1 MKVNEIFYSLAG
13 EGIRTGQATI
23 FIRLAGCN
31 LKCYFCDTSYDIYSE
46 MTDEEIAAEV
56 NKYPAEWVTL
66 TGGEPTLQ
74 DCEKLIELL
83 KPRHKISIETNGTR
97 YVPWLKKL
105 DLVTV
110 SPKNLFHP
118 KAQVDE
124 RIWNLP
130 VVEAKFVI
138 TRLKDLESVMK
149 FDRGEEERNDSP
161 FLLRNC
167 ILFLQPMNNDPH
179 ITALC
184 VEAIKANPQWR
195 LSLQMHKLINIP

>member
-13 EGIRTGQATI
+13 EGVRTGQATI

-31 LKCYFCDTSYDIYSE
+31 LHCWFCDTIHDNYNE
-46 MTDEEIAAEV
+46 MTAEEIAVEV

-74 DCEKLIELL
+74 DCAKLIKLL
-83 KPRHKISIETNGTR
+83 KPRHKISLETNGTR
-97 YVPWLKKL
+97 YVPWLEKL

-118 KAQVDE
+118 KAHVDE
-124 RIWNLP
+124 RVFSLP

-138 TRLKDLESVMK
+138 TRPEDLEPTLK
-149 FDRGEEERNDSP
+149 FDK
-161 FLLRNC
+161 NC
-167 ILFLQPMNNDPH
+167 MLFLQPMNNDPH
-179 ITALC
+179 ITKLC
-184 VEAIKANPQWR
+184 VEAIKTNPQWR

>member
-1 MKVNEIFYSLAG
+1 MFIMKVNEIFYSLAG

-31 LKCYFCDTSYDIYSE
+31 LKCYFCDTSYDTYNE
-46 MTDEEIAAEV
+46 MTEEELAAEV

-83 KPRHKISIETNGTR
+83 KPKHKISIETNGTR
-97 YVPWLKKL
+97 YVPWLKEL

-118 KAQVDE
+118 TAQVDE
-124 RIWNLP
+124 QIWNLP
-130 VVEAKFVI
+130 VVETKFVI
-138 TRLKDLESVMK
+138 TCLKDLESVLK
-149 FDRGEEERNDSP
+149 FDR
-161 FLLRNC
+161 NC
-167 ILFLQPMNNDPH
+167 PDKSGFGNMLFLQPMNNDPH

-184 VEAIKANPQWR
+184 VEAIKANPRWR